1 MENIIQDENTGIMY
15 RIWQAQSPKAALL
28 LVHGLG
34 AHTARWEFLGDF
46 FQKNNISSYG
56 LELKGFGQTQGE
68 RGHIAAFERY
78 FRDIRSLYDIIRG
91 QYPDKKILL
100 LGESMGALIC
110 FLYALL
116 AQQLFSGLICITPA
130 FKSRLPFGF
139 GMYLKILFALMVNSR
154 RHFPVPITPQMCT
167 RDKEYQKI
175 IDTDPLDKHM
185 ASAQLYWNILKAQLR
200 VKSLK
205 RRIDIP
211 LLVFT
216 AADDAVVDSLATQKI
231 FKSLKTQDKEI
242 INYPDMYHALS
253 IDAGREK
260 VFEDI
265 LSWIEKRIA
274 R

>member
-46 FQKNNISSYG
+46 FQSNNISAYG
-56 LELKGFGQTQGE
+56 LELKGFGLTQGE
-68 RGHIAAFERY
+68 RGHIDSFDIY
-78 FRDIRSLYDIIRG
+78 YQDIRFLYDIIK
-91 QYPDKKILL
+91 QENPDKKILL

-110 FLYALL
+110 FLYASLT
-116 AQQLFSGLICITPA
+116 QQPFSGLICISPA

-139 GMYLKILFALMVNSR
+139 GMYLKILFALLVNPR
-154 RHFPVPITPQMCT
+154 RHFPVPITPRMCT

-200 VKSLK
+200 VRFLK
-205 RRIDIP
+205 VRIDIP
-211 LLVFT
+211 LLVL
-216 AADDAVVDSLATQKI
+216 AAGEDKVVDSLSTQKI

-242 INYPDMYHALS
+242 INYPDMSHALS

-265 LSWIEKRIA
+265 LSWVEKRL
-274 R
+274 